1 MRTTHNTSSGGNGI
15 YSVIAAVSI
24 VALIPCQAL
33 LDNDQ
38 HGSERG
44 VSSTAPP
51 VIELSCRYLW
61 DPNAPNL
68 EDWQAIGLGPMDI
81 TWGGQNNIFLSDA
94 QNSRVIN
101 FTKEGTLI
109 YVIGRQGEGPGEF
122 QQPLDLA
129 YDTSNDILWVV
140 ERIQGRVSRFQIQ
153 ENEFEFIDRTIFPAF
168 IAHRWPCLVHED
180 GDLFWINWIS
190 RFVDNERHGKKT
202 RIQLMDLKG
211 NEILGFGERWT
222 PRHAE
227 MSEIS
232 WNRGFLEKLP
242 NSIAF
247 ISQHRPVVEV
257 WSKNGELLSC
267 RENDYPGL
275 NVRPPHR
282 ISRDEIHIFP
292 TFISSASHPSK
303 NILYVLYYH
312 SNKELLVILA
322 LDPST
327 LEILQEFHMIPEDNG
342 IDHAFIQE
350 FLVDDTGGNLSF
362 YGLDLTQSSIVH
374 MEVKNPL

>member
-1 MRTTHNTSSGGNGI
+1 MRAF
-15 YSVIAAVSI
+15 IALISI

-33 LDNDQ
+33 LNNDRQ
-38 HGSERG
+38 RSEHG

-61 DPNAPNL
+61 DSYAPDL

-81 TWGGQNNIFLSDA
+81 CWGGQNNIFLSDA

-153 ENEFEFIDRTIFPAF
+153 ENEFEFIDRTILPAF
-168 IAHRWPCLVHED
+168 MAHRGPCMVHED
-180 GDLFWINWIS
+180 GDLFWINWIA
-190 RFVDNERHGKKT
+190 RFVDNERPGKET
-202 RIQLMDLKG
+202 RITLMDLKG

-222 PRHAE
+222 SRHN
-227 MSEIS
+227 EIS
-232 WNRGFLEKLP
+232 ETSWNTGFLEKLP

-247 ISQHRPVVEV
+247 ISQMRPVVEI
-257 WSKNGELLSC
+257 WSKNGELLC
-267 RENDYPGL
+267 YRENDYPGL
-275 NVRPPHR
+275 KVPPPRR
-282 ISRDEIHIFP
+282 ISRDETYTFP
-292 TFISSASHPSK
+292 SFLSSASHPSK
-303 NILYVLYYH
+303 NILYVLYH
-312 SNKELLVILA
+312 NAEKELVVILA

-327 LEILQEFHMIPEDNG
+327 LEILQEFHMIPKDNG

-362 YGLDLTQSSIVH
+362 YGLDLTQSSIVV